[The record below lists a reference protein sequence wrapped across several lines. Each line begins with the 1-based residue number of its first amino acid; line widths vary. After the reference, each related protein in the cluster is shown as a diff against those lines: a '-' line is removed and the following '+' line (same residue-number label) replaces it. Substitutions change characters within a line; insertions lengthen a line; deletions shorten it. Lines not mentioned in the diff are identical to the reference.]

1 MPSIKFHSANLTLD
15 ELRDQCQ
22 ALQEHDMAKI
32 VHLQGAKVENPV
44 DSETNFNQAQYVG
57 VADILNIPELKFVAV
72 NNPSEIPSIIADILA
87 EGGQLI
93 FDEVLFVKRQ
103 EQRVLGFGNLA

>member
-22 ALQEHDMAKI
+22 ALQEHDRTKL

-44 DSETNFNQAQYVG
+44 GGETTFNQAQYVSAAG
-57 VADILNIPELKFVAV
+57 PLNIPELKFVAV
-72 NNPSEIPSIIADILA
+72 NNPSEIPSIIADSLA

-93 FDEVLFVKRQ
+93 FDEALFVKKE
-103 EQRVLGFGNLA
+103 EQRVLGFGNLG

>member
-22 ALQEHDMAKI
+22 ALQEHDRTKL

-44 DSETNFNQAQYVG
+44 GGETTFNQAQYVSAAG
-57 VADILNIPELKFVAV
+57 PLNIPELKFVAV
-72 NNPSEIPSIIADILA
+72 NNPSEIPSIIADSEKGGAASFRVWEFSLA
-87 EGGQLI
+87 VI
-93 FDEVLFVKRQ
+93 RKMAF
-103 EQRVLGFGNLA
+103 LARPA